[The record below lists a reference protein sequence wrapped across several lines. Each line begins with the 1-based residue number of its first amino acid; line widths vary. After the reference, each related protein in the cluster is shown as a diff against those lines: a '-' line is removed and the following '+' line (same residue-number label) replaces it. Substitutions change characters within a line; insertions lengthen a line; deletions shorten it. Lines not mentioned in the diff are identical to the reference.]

1 MCGIAGLWSKHLT
14 EKDLTA
20 GLDKLQHRGPDE
32 TSLITFSE
40 SEMGRVIIG
49 MTRLAIV
56 DVVSG
61 HQPYL
66 NESASV
72 SVVFNGEIYNHK
84 SLRAELISKGHTFA
98 SEADGEVIA
107 HLYEEYG
114 RDFPRMLNGMFAIAL
129 FDKNREALLLCRDRF
144 GEKPLYYSLVDGGTI
159 FASEISALRSI
170 SPSAATQ
177 IDRQAAANL
186 LTYGFV
192 GAPLSI
198 FQGIK
203 KVPAGATLEIT
214 KNGPDTRRYWV
225 PAHETL
231 IRPSEKS
238 PDIRDLDTA
247 LSSAVEIRI
256 PTEVEYGVLLS
267 GGIDSAL
274 VAKHATEFSQH
285 RIPSFTVS
293 FPGTRFDES
302 SAAKQTAEILGLD
315 HHVVAFPDDPE
326 ELWDEYIGTFDE
338 PNLDSSSLPT
348 LLISKFA
355 SSSVRVLLSG
365 DGGDEL
371 FGGYP
376 KYQQAMAMQNFRIFP
391 KFVSDSLAK
400 SADSSTAQRLLQFVS
415 AARSGQIALSDA
427 LNEQYFY
434 SGEALIQDPL
444 ISRVNLEERAL
455 SNRSTWLDL
464 DLLGY
469 LPGILQKVDMASMAH
484 SIEVR
489 SPLLD
494 IDLYNF
500 ARRVSPNK
508 LFGLFQTK
516 KLLRKMAS
524 TSLPKAITEAPKS
537 GFSPHRRRIVDWRLA
552 RGTPNF
558 GEGNSSV
565 EQAFGFSL
573 PKDHFLELVSLRPES
588 DRRIW
593 ALLVLNDWVDRWL

>member
-1 MCGIAGLWSKHLT
+1 MCGIAGFWSSRLN

-32 TSLITFSE
+32 TSFIQFSE
-40 SEMGRVIIG
+40 SKIGSVAIG

-66 NESASV
+66 NESKSV

-114 RDFPRMLNGMFAIAL
+114 RDFPRVLNGMFAIGL
-129 FDKNREALLLCRDRF
+129 FDKSQDTLLLCRDRF
-144 GEKPLYYSLVDGGTI
+144 GEKPLYYSQVDGETV

-170 SPSAATQ
+170 VPRTETK
-177 IDRQAAANL
+177 INRQAAANL

-203 KVPAGATLEIT
+203 KVPAGSTVEIT
-214 KNGPDTRRYWV
+214 KRGTATLQYWI
-225 PAHETL
+225 PAHEVL
-231 IRPSEKS
+231 AKLSEKS
-238 PDIRDLDTA
+238 PGIKDLDVA
-247 LSSAVEIRI
+247 LRNAVEIRI
-256 PTEVEYGVLLS
+256 PAEVNYGVLLS

-274 VAKHATEFSQH
+274 VAKYASQLSIK

-302 SAAKQTAEILGLD
+302 SAAKQTAKILGLD
-315 HHVVAFPDDPE
+315 YNVVAFPDDPE

-348 LLISKFA
+348 LLVSKFA
-355 SSSVRVLLSG
+355 SSSVKVLLSG

-376 KYQQAMAMQNFRIFP
+376 KYQQAIAMQSFRIIP
-391 KFVSDSLAK
+391 KFISDSFAKNASSSTVQRLWQLVGAAK
-400 SADSSTAQRLLQFVS
+400 SSQV
-415 AARSGQIALSDA
+415 ALSDA

-434 SGEALIQDPL
+434 SWERLIDRPS
-444 ISRVNLEERAL
+444 IERTNLDRGMIA
-455 SNRSTWLDL
+455 NRSSWLDL
-464 DLLGY
+464 DLSGY

-484 SIEVR
+484 SLEVR

-494 IDLYNF
+494 INLYNF
-500 ARRVSPNK
+500 ARGVPPSK
-508 LFGLFQTK
+508 LFDFFQTK
-516 KLLRKMAS
+516 KLLRKLAT
-524 TSLPKAITEAPKS
+524 TSLPKSITEAPKS
-537 GFSPHRRRIVDWRLA
+537 GFSPHRNKIVDWRLG
-552 RGTPNF
+552 RGVPNF
-558 GEGNSSV
+558 GLGNSPL

-573 PKDHFLELVSLRPES
+573 PTDYFLELLSYRPKS
-588 DRRIW
+588 DRKIW
-593 ALLVLNDWVDRWL
+593 SLLVLNDWVERWL

>member
-1 MCGIAGLWSKHLT
+1 MRLT

-20 GLDKLQHRGPDE
+20 GLGKLQHRGPDE
-32 TSLITFSE
+32 TSLIRFSE
-40 SEMGRVIIG
+40 SEMGSVVIG

-66 NESASV
+66 NESKTV
-72 SVVFNGEIYNHK
+72 SVVFNGEIYNHQ

-114 RDFPRMLNGMFAIAL
+114 RAFPSVLNGMFAIAL
-129 FDKNREALLLCRDRF
+129 FDRSKDALLLCRDRF
-144 GEKPLYYSLVDGGTI
+144 GEKPLYYSQLDGDTV

-170 SPSAATQ
+170 VPRSATE

-186 LTYGFV
+186 LTYGFI

-198 FQGIK
+198 FRGIK
-203 KVPAGATLEIT
+203 KVPAGATIEVT
-214 KNGPDTRRYWV
+214 KNGTDTRHYWLSENDAPTGLSEQAPDT
-225 PAHETL
+225 
-231 IRPSEKS
+231 K
-238 PDIRDLDTA
+238 DLDSA
-247 LSSAVEIRI
+247 LGSAVEIRI
-256 PTEVEYGVLLS
+256 PAEVDYGVLLS

-274 VAKHATEFSQH
+274 VAKHAAHLSKN

-302 SAAKQTAEILGLD
+302 SAARQTAKILGLD
-315 HHVVAFPDDPE
+315 YNVVAFPDEPE

-338 PNLDSSSLPT
+338 PNLDSSTLPT
-348 LLISKFA
+348 LLVSKFA
-355 SSSVRVLLSG
+355 SSSVKVLLSG

-376 KYQQAMAMQNFRIFP
+376 KYQQAMAMQGFGVIP
-391 KFVSDSLAK
+391 KVISDSFAK
-400 SADSSTAQRLLQFVS
+400 NASSSIAQRLWQLVG
-415 AARSGQIALSDA
+415 AARSSQVALSDA

-434 SGEALIQDPL
+434 SWERLIDMPS
-444 ISRVNLEERAL
+444 IERTSL
-455 SNRSTWLDL
+455 NTGMISNRSGWLDL

-494 IDLYNF
+494 VNLYNF
-500 ARRVSPNK
+500 ARGVPPSK
-508 LFGLFQTK
+508 LFDLFQTK
-516 KLLRKMAS
+516 KLLRKIAA
-524 TSLPKAITEAPKS
+524 TSLPKSITEAPKS
-537 GFSPHRRRIVDWRLA
+537 GFSPHRTRIVDWRLG
-552 RGTPNF
+552 RRTPQF
-558 GEGNSSV
+558 GQGKSPL

-573 PKDHFLELVSLRPES
+573 PTDYFLELLSLRSKS
-588 DRRIW
+588 DRKIW
-593 ALLVLNDWVDRWL
+593 SLLVLNDWVERWL